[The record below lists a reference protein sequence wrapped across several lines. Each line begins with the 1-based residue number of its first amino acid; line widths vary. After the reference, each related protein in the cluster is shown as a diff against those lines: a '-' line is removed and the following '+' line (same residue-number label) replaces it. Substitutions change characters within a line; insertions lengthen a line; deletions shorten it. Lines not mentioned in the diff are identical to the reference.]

1 MSYTLVKGRF
11 LITASDSDETPEI
24 PLQGSVSFTPTA
36 QIILDNE
43 EIYADSTIVAPLDKE
58 GYLSYKKKRGVSLLT
73 PDPGQTNP
81 ESFTYKVD
89 FNLHYGREKYTYRTF
104 YLDLPYG
111 SSEVNLADH
120 IPVKESGTPSPEY
133 VTQGRGIVS
142 ITRDGDGETATILF
156 TDGESSELSLP
167 RGLDAKTPN
176 FSIGE
181 VVESTTPSA
190 DLQVS
195 PSGDYI
201 LNLSLPKGSDGS
213 APENPTFRV
222 ASVTSEPYGS
232 LPDVHIE
239 GEYPN
244 LQLHFS
250 IPSGADG
257 SPGVTKEDLEGT
269 FALNS
274 DVDKKLKQISVDTSP
289 FKAGARYYSP
299 VTYYWPDYYKNEL
312 SQWSKVLKFGDSLG
326 IVILNRNSGD
336 WESYDQDFHTQG
348 QLAKGAGA
356 KRSIFYVKTQYG
368 AAGNPEEWGV
378 GVPNADKYTKEYI
391 IQELDY
397 CRTHYPDIFDGVF
410 LDEFINGWGAQG
422 ERLAW
427 YNDLVDTIRAR
438 YGPQFLIVGNCG
450 SNCSED
456 VLALDVD
463 VFMSYEST
471 ADKYIHEDTSAPIHP
486 AHMAKH
492 PGTRFWHVVHDVT
505 KENYLQVFEK
515 AENLGIGHL
524 YITDGKLVMGEGGQ
538 WKPDVNP
545 YAVAPSQWIE
555 DVFTPWVKGVL
566 DTRLKVEG
574 LDSRV
579 ALLESA
585 PPVKTEAPAPD
596 LSGYATKDELSN
608 ISTIQEVS
616 GTVTLDT
623 SGPAIREFYTSAST
637 TFTANSEKTVIA
649 RAKAVVWMRD
659 GNGVWAYKV
668 VEGWTVPAL
677 VADTTRPVA
686 GTLNVVVKSAT
697 SLELKVTGASDDRG
711 LHATPYSFSLDSGA
725 TWTPWQASA
734 TYTATGLT
742 TDRSYSLV
750 AKVRDTVNLEALTQ
764 IVTAT
769 PTVSEPT
776 MSTLILR
783 DTFTRPDG
791 TLLGSSADTGQ
802 KWEGAL
808 GATVTGGKMKLAPG
822 AGLSTIKHGEQGGT
836 ALFAFDVTL
845 PATGTGRV
853 NVDIPMTGAK
863 IRFMVVRES
872 TRDYVNGTENLTGVF
887 NNGNGDPVRN
897 PWAVI
902 PNTQRGVETTVQV
915 KAYLQS
921 DTLTIY
927 VGPTRILAYTLKT
940 TGSLTGS
947 LELFGDTYVLIDNV
961 EVKKL

>member
-104 YLDLPYG
+104 YLDLSSG

-120 IPVKESGTPSPEY
+120 IPVKESGVPSPEY

-142 ITRDGDGETATILF
+142 ITRNGDGETATILF
-156 TDGESSELSLP
+156 TDGASSELSLP
-167 RGLDAKTPN
+167 RGLDAKTPTL
-176 FSIGE
+176 SIGE

-190 DLQVS
+190 DLQVN

-201 LNLSLPKGSDGS
+201 LNLSLPKGSGGS

-232 LPDVHIE
+232 LPSVRVE
-239 GEYPN
+239 GEYPD

-257 SPGVTKEDLEGT
+257 SPGVTKEELAEE
-269 FALNS
+269 FALIS
-274 DVDKKLKQISVDTSP
+274 DVDKRLKQVSIDTSP
-289 FKAGARYYSP
+289 FKAGSRYYSP

-336 WESYDQDFHTQG
+336 WASYDQDFHTQG

-378 GVPNADKYTKEYI
+378 GVPNAAKYTKEYI

-410 LDEFINGWGAQG
+410 LDEFINGWGHQE
-422 ERLAW
+422 ERVSW
-427 YNDLVDTIRAR
+427 YKDLVDTIRAR
-438 YGPQFLIVGNCG
+438 YGSQFLIVGNCG
-450 SNCSED
+450 SNCSEAI
-456 VLALDVD
+456 LALDVD

-471 ADKYIHEDTSAPIHP
+471 ADKYIHEDTSSPIHP

-505 KENYLQVFEK
+505 KENYLQVFER
-515 AENLGIGHL
+515 AESLGIGHL

-538 WKPDVNP
+538 WQPDVNP

-566 DTRLKVEG
+566 DTRILAEN
-574 LDSRV
+574 LNERV
-579 ALLESA
+579 ANLEVAGVGKTPTLSIGEVVTVGPDADASA
-585 PPVKTEAPAPD
+585 SIVGPPDNPVLN
-596 LSGYATKDELSN
+596 LSLPKGEPGEDAVPPKLSIGSVATAD
-608 ISTIQEVS
+608 S
-616 GTVTLDT
+616 GTQ
-623 SGPAIREFYTSAST
+623 AQASIT
-637 TFTANSEKTVIA
+637 GTYP
-649 RAKAVVWMRD
+649 D
-659 GNGVWAYKV
+659 Y
-668 VEGWTVPAL
+668 
-677 VADTTRPVA
+677 
-686 GTLNVVVKSAT
+686 TLNL
-697 SLELKVTGASDDRG
+697 SLPKGEPGADV
-711 LHATPYSFSLDSGA
+711 P
-725 TWTPWQASA
+725 
-734 TYTATGLT
+734 
-742 TDRSYSLV
+742 
-750 AKVRDTVNLEALTQ
+750 
-764 IVTAT
+764 T
-769 PTVSEPT
+769 PTLAVGTVST
-776 MSTLILR
+776 
-783 DTFTRPDG
+783 
-791 TLLGSSADTGQ
+791 
-802 KWEGAL
+802 
-808 GATVTGGKMKLAPG
+808 
-822 AGLSTIKHGEQGGT
+822 GT
-836 ALFAFDVTL
+836 AAASITGTAPNYTLNLTL
-845 PATGTGRV
+845 PAGGGASVQDTGWREITSYFTLNQSGLGTSGR
-853 NVDIPMTGAK
+853 
-863 IRFMVVRES
+863 FYVR
-872 TRDYVNGTENLTGVF
+872 RIG
-887 NNGNGDPVRN
+887 
-897 PWAVI
+897 
-902 PNTQRGVETTVQV
+902 QTVSF
-915 KAYLQS
+915 AIHDLRA
-921 DTLTIY
+921 T
-927 VGPTRILAYTLKT
+927 A
-940 TGSLTGS
+940 GSLAVPLALPMPGFHLTSPGNEHRYAMGAVAFLYLANS
-947 LELFGDTYVLIDNV
+947 ITYLRASGLVGNNSTDNFHIYTYLTADPWPSTLPGTTS
-961 EVKKL
+961 ETIPT

>member
-81 ESFTYKVD
+81 KSFTYKVD

-104 YLDLPYG
+104 YLDLSSS

-120 IPVKESGTPSPEY
+120 IPVKESGVPSPEY

-142 ITRDGDGETATILF
+142 ITRNGDGETATILF
-156 TDGESSELSLP
+156 TDGASSELSLP

-181 VVESTTPSA
+181 VVSGTTPSA

-201 LNLSLPKGSDGS
+201 LNLSLPKGADGV

-222 ASVTSEPYGS
+222 ASVTSVPYGS
-232 LPDVHIE
+232 LPSVRVE

-269 FALNS
+269 FALIS
-274 DVDKKLKQISVDTSP
+274 DVDKKLKQVSIDTSP
-289 FKAGARYYSP
+289 FKAGSRYYSP

-336 WESYDQDFHTQG
+336 WASYDKDFHTQG
-348 QLAKGAGA
+348 QLAKSAGA

-410 LDEFINGWGAQG
+410 LDEFINGWGHQE
-422 ERLAW
+422 ERVAW
-427 YNDLVDTIRAR
+427 YKDLVDTIRAR
-438 YGPQFLIVGNCG
+438 YGSQFLIVGNCG
-450 SNCSED
+450 SNCSGA

-515 AENLGIGHL
+515 AESLGIGHL

-538 WKPDVNP
+538 WEPDVNP

-555 DVFTPWVKGVL
+555 DVFTPWVKGIL
-566 DTRLKVEG
+566 D
-574 LDSRV
+574 
-579 ALLESA
+579 
-585 PPVKTEAPAPD
+585 
-596 LSGYATKDELSN
+596 
-608 ISTIQEVS
+608 
-616 GTVTLDT
+616 
-623 SGPAIREFYTSAST
+623 
-637 TFTANSEKTVIA
+637 
-649 RAKAVVWMRD
+649 
-659 GNGVWAYKV
+659 
-668 VEGWTVPAL
+668 
-677 VADTTRPVA
+677 
-686 GTLNVVVKSAT
+686 
-697 SLELKVTGASDDRG
+697 
-711 LHATPYSFSLDSGA
+711 
-725 TWTPWQASA
+725 
-734 TYTATGLT
+734 
-742 TDRSYSLV
+742 
-750 AKVRDTVNLEALTQ
+750 
-764 IVTAT
+764 
-769 PTVSEPT
+769 
-776 MSTLILR
+776 
-783 DTFTRPDG
+783 
-791 TLLGSSADTGQ
+791 
-802 KWEGAL
+802 
-808 GATVTGGKMKLAPG
+808 
-822 AGLSTIKHGEQGGT
+822 
-836 ALFAFDVTL
+836 
-845 PATGTGRV
+845 
-853 NVDIPMTGAK
+853 
-863 IRFMVVRES
+863 
-872 TRDYVNGTENLTGVF
+872 
-887 NNGNGDPVRN
+887 
-897 PWAVI
+897 
-902 PNTQRGVETTVQV
+902 
-915 KAYLQS
+915 
-921 DTLTIY
+921 
-927 VGPTRILAYTLKT
+927 TRILAENLNERVANLEVAGVGKTPTLSIGEVVTVGPDADASASIVGPPENPVLNLSLPKGEPGKDAVPPKLSIGSVSTADAGTQAQASITGAYPDYTLNLSIPKGEPGGQGKDAPTPTLAVGTVSTGTASASITGTAPNYTLNLTLPAGGT
-940 TGSLTGS
+940 TTVQDTGWRDITSYFTFNQSGLGTSGRLYVRRIGQTVSFAIHDLRATAGSFGAPLTLPLPGFHLTTPGNENRYAMGTVAFLYLANGITHLRAS
-947 LELFGDTYVLIDNV
+947 GLVGNNSTANFHIYTYLTADPWPST
-961 EVKKL
+961 LPGTPA

>member
-24 PLQGSVSFTPTA
+24 PLQGSVSFTPTS

-104 YLDLPYG
+104 YLDLSSS
-111 SSEVNLADH
+111 SSEVSLADH
-120 IPVKESGTPSPEY
+120 IPVKESGVPSPEY
-133 VTQGRGIVS
+133 VTQGRGVVS
-142 ITRDGDGETATILF
+142 ITRNGDGETATILF
-156 TDGESSELSLP
+156 TDGASSELSLP

-181 VVESTTPSA
+181 VVEGTTPSA
-190 DLQVS
+190 DLQVN

-201 LNLSLPKGSDGS
+201 LNLTLPKGSDGVS
-213 APENPTFRV
+213 PENPSFRV
-222 ASVTSEPYGS
+222 ASVTSVSYGS
-232 LPDVHIE
+232 LPSVHIE

-269 FALNS
+269 FALIS
-274 DVDKKLKQISVDTSP
+274 DVDKKLKQVSIDTSP
-289 FKAGARYYSP
+289 FKAGSRYYSP

-336 WESYDQDFHTQG
+336 WASYDQDFHTQG

-378 GVPNADKYTKEYI
+378 DVPNADKYTKEYI

-397 CRTHYPDIFDGVF
+397 CQTHYPDIFDGVF
-410 LDEFINGWGAQG
+410 LDEFINGWGHQE
-422 ERLAW
+422 ERVSW
-427 YNDLVDTIRAR
+427 YKDLVDTIRAR
-438 YGPQFLIVGNCG
+438 YGSQFLIVGNCG
-450 SNCSED
+450 SNCSEA

-524 YITDGKLVMGEGGQ
+524 YITDGRLVMGEGGQ
-538 WKPDVNP
+538 WEPDVNP
-545 YAVAPSQWIE
+545 YAMAPSQWIE

-649 RAKAVVWMRD
+649 GAKAVVWMRD

-686 GTLNVVVKSAT
+686 GTLNVVVKTAT

-897 PWAVI
+897 PWTVI

-947 LELFGDTYVLIDNV
+947 LELFGDTSVLIDNV

>member
-58 GYLSYKKKRGVSLLT
+58 GYISYKKKRGVSLLT

-104 YLDLPYG
+104 YLDLSSS

-120 IPVKESGTPSPEY
+120 IPVKESGVPFPGY

-142 ITRDGDGETATILF
+142 ITRNGDGETATILF
-156 TDGESSELSLP
+156 TDGASSELSLP

-181 VVESTTPSA
+181 VVESTSPSA

-201 LNLSLPKGSDGS
+201 LNLSLPKGADGV

-232 LPDVHIE
+232 LPSVRVE

-257 SPGVTKEDLEGT
+257 SPGVTKEDLEGS
-269 FALNS
+269 FALIS

-289 FKAGARYYSP
+289 FKAGSRYYSP
-299 VTYYWPDYYKNEL
+299 VTYYWPDYYKKEL

-336 WESYDQDFHTQG
+336 WASYDKDFHTQG

-410 LDEFINGWGAQG
+410 LDEFINGWGHQE
-422 ERLAW
+422 ERVSW
-427 YNDLVDTIRAR
+427 YKDLVDTIRAR
-438 YGPQFLIVGNCG
+438 YGSQFLIVGNCG
-450 SNCSED
+450 SNCSEA
-456 VLALDVD
+456 VLSLDVD

-515 AENLGIGHL
+515 AESLGIGHL

-538 WKPDVNP
+538 WEPDVNP

-566 DTRLKVEG
+566 DTRILAENLNERVANLEVAGVGKTPTLSIGEVVTVGPDADASASIVGSPENPVLNLSLPKGEPGEDAVPPKLSIGSVATADAGTQAQASITGTYPDYTLNLSIPKGEPGGQGKDETVVISNPANMFMSGEGQPEGRVVASVGTTYVDTLATAGAVRWVKTSGTGNIGWKVEYG
-574 LDSRV
+574 DTGWR
-579 ALLESA
+579 
-585 PPVKTEAPAPD
+585 
-596 LSGYATKDELSN
+596 N
-608 ISTIQEVS
+608 ISSLVPAEFKGYLFWVRRVTNETHLYVNVS
-616 GTVTLDT
+616 QQTGTLQNFQFPAGFKLPSFDLQRNLYRGGVHGTVVGSFRLYQGAFYYTGGT
-623 SGPAIREFYTSAST
+623 SQAINGSSYEVYASED
-637 TFTANSEKTVIA
+637 A
-649 RAKAVVWMRD
+649 W
-659 GNGVWAYKV
+659 
-668 VEGWTVPAL
+668 P
-677 VADTTRPVA
+677 
-686 GTLNVVVKSAT
+686 
-697 SLELKVTGASDDRG
+697 
-711 LHATPYSFSLDSGA
+711 
-725 TWTPWQASA
+725 
-734 TYTATGLT
+734 
-742 TDRSYSLV
+742 
-750 AKVRDTVNLEALTQ
+750 
-764 IVTAT
+764 
-769 PTVSEPT
+769 
-776 MSTLILR
+776 STL
-783 DTFTRPDG
+783 PG
-791 TLLGSSADTGQ
+791 T
-802 KWEGAL
+802 
-808 GATVTGGKMKLAPG
+808 
-822 AGLSTIKHGEQGGT
+822 
-836 ALFAFDVTL
+836 
-845 PATGTGRV
+845 PA
-853 NVDIPMTGAK
+853 
-863 IRFMVVRES
+863 
-872 TRDYVNGTENLTGVF
+872 
-887 NNGNGDPVRN
+887 
-897 PWAVI
+897 
-902 PNTQRGVETTVQV
+902 
-915 KAYLQS
+915 
-921 DTLTIY
+921 
-927 VGPTRILAYTLKT
+927 
-940 TGSLTGS
+940 
-947 LELFGDTYVLIDNV
+947 
-961 EVKKL
+961 